1 MVNQLHKFIKNNPV
15 LFILCILILVF
26 LIGKFPIKEN
36 IGHSEFT
43 SEKLESVILYTA
55 VLALS
60 VIIINRFCVPH
71 SYFHAIELKKY
82 LYYLPVVLCI
92 YLYTGGFGDL
102 NAVDVSRINS
112 WKGILLGMSTLSSGM
127 FEEVLFRGLIL
138 GVLLNRYHNS
148 KHGIV
153 KSVIISCLIFG
164 LIHIV
169 NIWTKD
175 QSLRGTLNQAYA
187 AFSLGILYSAVY
199 LKTKS
204 IIMGVLH
211 TVHNFLGSLPELTN
225 SAIIIN
231 STGNKT
237 DFEIILSSILVLLI
251 FGIPL
256 IMGFI
261 ILKIT
266 KRRIGGV
273 NQTNR
278 LIIFCIH
285 DYLNQ

>member
-1 MVNQLHKFIKNNPV
+1 MENRLHKFIKNNPS
-15 LFILCILILVF
+15 LFILCMLILVF
-26 LIGKFPIKEN
+26 LIGKIPIKEN
-36 IGHSEFT
+36 IGLSEFT
-43 SEKLESVILYTA
+43 SEKLEKIILYSA
-55 VLALS
+55 IVALS
-60 VIIINRFCVPH
+60 VIIINRFRIPH

-82 LYYLPVVLCI
+82 LYYLPVILCI
-92 YLYTGGFGDL
+92 YLYTGGFGDI
-102 NAVDVSRINS
+102 NTVDSSTIYS

-175 QSLRGTLNQAYA
+175 QSLRGTFNQVYA

-204 IIMGVLH
+204 LIILGGLH

-237 DFEIILSSILVLLI
+237 VFEILLSSILVLLI

-256 IMGFI
+256 VMGFL

-266 KRRIGGV
+266 KREELSGLIR
-273 NQTNR
+273 QTGS
-278 LIIFCIH
+278 
-285 DYLNQ
+285 

>member
-1 MVNQLHKFIKNNPV
+1 MDIAKLKNNPT
-15 LFILCILILVF
+15 LFILLVIILVF
-26 LIGKFPIKEN
+26 LIGNIPIKEN
-36 IGHSEFT
+36 IVLSSFT
-43 SEKLESVILYTA
+43 SEKLEKIIIYSAVII
-55 VLALS
+55 LS
-60 VIIINRFCVPH
+60 AIIINKFGIPH
-71 SYFHAIELKKY
+71 SYFHRIEVKKY
-82 LYYLPVVLCI
+82 LYYLPVILCI
-92 YLYTGGFGDL
+92 YLYTGGFGDI
-102 NAVDVSRINS
+102 NTVDSSTIYS

-138 GVLLNRYHNS
+138 GILLNRYHNS

-175 QSLRGTLNQAYA
+175 QSLRGTFNQVYA

-204 IIMGVLH
+204 IIILGGLH
-211 TVHNFLGSLPELTN
+211 SINNFFGSLAELTD
-225 SAIIIN
+225 SAAIIS
-231 STGNKT
+231 STVNKT
-237 DFEIILSSILVLLI
+237 VIEIVLSSILVILI

-256 IMGFI
+256 IMGLL

-266 KRRIGGV
+266 KKEELAGLFE
-273 NQTNR
+273 QTES
-278 LIIFCIH
+278 
-285 DYLNQ
+285 